1 MTSQEPVQSKERG
14 SSTLGEL
21 LIAFSTVT
29 SVGLGL
35 GTDHGIR
42 TCYIGVC
49 LAADLELPPPGSADV
64 YYTALMKDG
73 GCTCG
78 TSQMAAFLGADERDA
93 LADFVQLDPDN
104 ELQMLRWIFRH
115 AGRGSGPVTRARRT
129 LDALVH
135 GARFERDSA
144 IAECE
149 VAQRVAERLGLA
161 DETRAG
167 LTACTERWDGKG
179 RPYGLAGDAI
189 PLVARIINLSAA
201 VEIAERLSGQDG
213 AVAMVRQRSGKAFD
227 PMVASAFLALV
238 ERTDFWAALDEDGLR
253 ERVLAMEP
261 ADRRLSGGADA
272 LDRFTTV
279 VADLVDLKRPA
290 TAGHARRVAEL
301 ADRLAARIGLPGMER
316 VTLRRAAFVHNA
328 GLLALSAHAL
338 ARGGMDAAYR
348 AHPRG
353 TLELL
358 GGVPALRGAC
368 ELAALHHE
376 RLDGSGWPAGAEAAR
391 QSLAA
396 RVLAAACASDEL
408 TGGTTGIQAD
418 EAMQALAAGPG
429 LDGQVLDAL
438 AAETGTPRIARTA
451 ERPAGLTERE
461 IEVLRLGAAGFS
473 VREIGRRL
481 VISHHTA
488 RHHLEN
494 AYAKIG
500 CSSRAAAA
508 LFAAEH
514 GLLG

>member
-1 MTSQEPVQSKERG
+1 MTSQEPVQSEERG

-64 YYTALMKDG
+64 YYAALMKDG

-129 LDALVH
+129 IDALVH

-227 PMVASAFLALV
+227 PMVASAFLALA

-279 VADLVDLKRPA
+279 LADLVDLKRPA
-290 TAGHARRVAEL
+290 TPATPAASPSWRTAL
-301 ADRLAARIGLPGMER
+301 RLASGCRGWSASRCGVPHSCTTPGCSPSPHTRSRAEGWTRPIARTHEGRSSCSVESPRFAGPASS
-316 VTLRRAAFVHNA
+316 RRYTT
-328 GLLALSAHAL
+328 SASM
-338 ARGGMDAAYR
+338 ARGGRR
-348 AHPRG
+348 APRR
-353 TLELL
+353 
-358 GGVPALRGAC
+358 RGS
-368 ELAALHHE
+368 H
-376 RLDGSGWPAGAEAAR
+376 S
-391 QSLAA
+391 
-396 RVLAAACASDEL
+396 
-408 TGGTTGIQAD
+408 
-418 EAMQALAAGPG
+418 
-429 LDGQVLDAL
+429 
-438 AAETGTPRIARTA
+438 
-451 ERPAGLTERE
+451 RPA
-461 IEVLRLGAAGFS
+461 S
-473 VREIGRRL
+473 
-481 VISHHTA
+481 SP
-488 RHHLEN
+488 RHAH
-494 AYAKIG
+494 
-500 CSSRAAAA
+500 STS
-508 LFAAEH
+508 
-514 GLLG
+514 